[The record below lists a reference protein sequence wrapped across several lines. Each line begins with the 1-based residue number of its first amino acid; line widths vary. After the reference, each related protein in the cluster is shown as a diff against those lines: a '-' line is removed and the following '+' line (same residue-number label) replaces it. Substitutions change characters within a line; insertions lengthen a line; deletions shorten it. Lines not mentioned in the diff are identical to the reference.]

1 MNPTLAWGALL
12 IGGMFEV
19 GFTTCL
25 RYVEGFR
32 NIPWTI
38 GFLVCAL
45 ASMALLEVGARI
57 VPMGTA
63 YLVWGGI
70 GAIGTVAVGILFYQ
84 EPAGL
89 VRLLLMGAIIACIT
103 GLRMVGNH
111 A

>member
-1 MNPTLAWGALL
+1 MNPGLAWAALL
-12 IGGMFEV
+12 IGGGFEV

-45 ASMALLEVGARI
+45 ASLALLEMGARV
-57 VPMGTA
+57 VPMSTA

-70 GAIGTVAVGILFYQ
+70 GAVGTVAVGIAFYQ
-84 EPAGL
+84 EPAGM
-89 VRLLLMGAIIACIT
+89 VRLLLMAAIIACIT
-103 GLRMVGNH
+103 ALRMVGSH